1 METHLSEF
9 WRNIFHRVSITGTFL
24 ILFGSLTLIQMFTIG
39 ILFDLNEIK
48 IGNFPISS
56 VTYMCISTI
65 IIIKFFT
72 ISSPHKK
79 KNL

>member
-9 WRNIFHRVSITGTFL
+9 WRSTLHRISITGTFL
-24 ILFGSLTLIQMFTIG
+24 VLFGSLTLIQMLTIG
-39 ILFDLNEIK
+39 IFFDLNEIW
-48 IGNFPISS
+48 IGNFPISF

-65 IIIKFFT
+65 II
-72 ISSPHKK
+72 K